1 MVQQAFAWI
10 EATSLGVMVR
20 ESLWAFPILVG
31 VHIMAIM
38 LSVGLLVW
46 FDLRLLGAT
55 MRTRPVAEGF
65 RNLKGWMIAGFSLMF
80 LSGALLFTAHAA
92 KAYANN
98 YFRAKIV
105 LIVLA
110 GINTAVYHVTID
122 RRREEWSD
130 AAVPP
135 LGARTAGLV
144 SLVLWFS
151 VIAAG
156 RIFAYDL

>member
-1 MVQQAFAWI
+1 MTPVEMFKALEDTRI
-10 EATSLGVMVR
+10 GEIVR
-20 ESLWAFPILVG
+20 EFAYPYVEGAHVLGLA
-31 VHIMAIM
+31 
-38 LSVGLLVW
+38 LSVGTVVW

-55 MRTRPVAEGF
+55 MRTRPVSEVF
-65 RNLKGWMIAGFSLMF
+65 RNLKGWMLAGFSLMF

-92 KAYANN
+92 KAYANT
-98 YFRAKIV
+98 YFRAKIA

-110 GINTAVYHVTID
+110 GVNTAVYHLTID
-122 RRREEWSD
+122 RGKAKWNDSS
-130 AAVPP
+130 VPP
-135 LGARTAGLV
+135 LGARAAGLV